1 MNYEKVGTLI
11 AELRKEKGLTQ
22 QELAD
27 KLNITDRAVS
37 KWERGLGC
45 PDISLLEKLSNILE
59 ISILELLKGR
69 RLDKDEIIG
78 NKEVLE
84 TMKFSKET
92 YKNKLVKYINK
103 IVIVLIFIITGLLIF
118 YNVSSIYYFNKT
130 YINQSFDDYDVS
142 NFNLYQKE
150 VNIIRNNQGNYSDED
165 YKKIIEYLDYSEKH
179 FNIEKAKKFLQ
190 EKSYSYNDLKDFY
203 MLLNNNIDLKNYH
216 YSDTAIYRIVYKYN
230 SNIVDNIIKY
240 YNYDVSIIN
249 TLSDFSLELE
259 KPYLNGEIIS
269 ESAPEQLKSIINL
282 NMYKENILLKDII
295 KVGEISE

>member
-92 YKNKLVKYINK
+92 YKNKLIKYINK
-103 IVIVLIFIITGLLIF
+103 IVIVLIFIVTGLLIF

-179 FNIEKAKKFLQ
+179 FNIENAKKFLQ

-203 MLLNNNIDLKNYH
+203 MLLNGNIDLKNYH

-249 TLSDFSLELE
+249 TLSDFSSELE